1 MSRVQW
7 ALLPAV
13 LIGIFLFLG
22 ATHLIGKAPAIQ
34 TSGSLVLT
42 QPNSQPAPQPSAADP
57 AASAA
62 VLAQTGTE
70 GESKPDE
77 IPVVEPVFVNVTAD
91 PNGASSA
98 NGWNSAP
105 SLQGCTLRPSFD
117 GSVLQWCELIQAY
130 ANANGLEPALVA
142 ALITQE
148 SGGDPNAYSG
158 SGAVGLMQIMPRD
171 GLAASFMCAAGPCFT
186 DRPSSQQLYDPEYNI
201 AYGTRLL
208 SSLLQRYGNIRD
220 ALMSYGPHDVGYY
233 YADIVLGIYNANR

>member
-42 QPNSQPAPQPSAADP
+42 QPESQPAPQPSAAI
-57 AASAA
+57 
-62 VLAQTGTE
+62 LAQTGTE
-70 GESKPDE
+70 GEAQPDE
-77 IPVVEPVFVNVTAD
+77 IPVVEPVFVNVTVD
-91 PNGASSA
+91 PGASSGA
-98 NGWNSAP
+98 NGQNSAP

-117 GSVLQWCELIQAY
+117 SSVLQWCELIQAY

-148 SGGDPNAYSG
+148 SGGDPGAYSS

-186 DRPSSQQLYDPEYNI
+186 DRPASQQLYDPEYNI

-233 YADIVLGIYNANR
+233 YADLVLGIYNANR